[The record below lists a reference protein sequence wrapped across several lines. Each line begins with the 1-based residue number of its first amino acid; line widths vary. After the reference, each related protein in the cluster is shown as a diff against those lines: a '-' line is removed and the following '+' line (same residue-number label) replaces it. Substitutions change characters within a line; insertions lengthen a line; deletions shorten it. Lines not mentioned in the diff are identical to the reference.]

1 MLSKLNIGL
10 YGMSLLEDRIRQARE
25 YAGISKAELAR
36 RCGISAAAA
45 IQWEDGSTKS
55 LKAESLI
62 AICDATGVNPRW
74 LALGKGK
81 MAEKDSVHLRAVSN
95 GEYVSQVKSEDV
107 KLEELDP
114 NEPVYITVPRMNI
127 GVDAGSGVTMWGK
140 DYKKPISF
148 LKDFFIDNKLDVNAV
163 CAMEVRGNDMLPT
176 CKHGDVV
183 ILDLDK
189 QMVQDGRIYVIRYG
203 EHSLKLARVRHH
215 YSGDLI
221 ITVDSKPD
229 QEEVIKKEDLNYIE
243 IVAEVIWRG
252 GMIV

>member
-1 MLSKLNIGL
+1 
-10 YGMSLLEDRIRQARE
+10 MSLLGERIQKARE

-36 RCGISAAAA
+36 RCGISSAAA

-74 LALGKGK
+74 LAVGVGK
-81 MAEKDSVHLRAVSN
+81 MAASEKPHLKAVAN
-95 GEYVSQVKSEDV
+95 GEFVAQVRSDDVSQDDMDTK
-107 KLEELDP
+107 DP
-114 NEPVYITVPRMNI
+114 LYIQVPRMNI

-148 LKDFFIDNKLDVNAV
+148 LKDFFIDNNLDVNAV

-176 CKHGDVV
+176 CKHGDIVLLN
-183 ILDLDK
+183 LDS
-189 QMVQDGRIYVIRYG
+189 QTVQDDHIYVIRYG
-203 EHSLKLARVRHH
+203 EHSLKLARARHH
-215 YSGDLI
+215 YNGDLI
-221 ITVDSKPD
+221 ITVDSKPEN
-229 QEEVIKKEDLNYIE
+229 EEVIKKEDMKYIE

-252 GMIV
+252 GMIL